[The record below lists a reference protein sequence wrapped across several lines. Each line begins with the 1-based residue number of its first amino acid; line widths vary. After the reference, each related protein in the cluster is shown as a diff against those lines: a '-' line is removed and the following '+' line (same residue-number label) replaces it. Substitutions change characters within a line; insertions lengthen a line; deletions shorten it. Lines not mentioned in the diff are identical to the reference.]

1 MDTLSAS
8 KLPRAEVCP
17 ASFALPAQ
25 HEPGGRYADDG
36 TAIHAQLHAAA
47 HGKDAPEWMRRMYA
61 ELTEGAT
68 QIFAERCY
76 AWSPSTGQGRD
87 LGTHD
92 RDYSGLRDG
101 EIAGTADLV
110 IVKNGEVQVIDYKSG
125 FFGGSV
131 DSPQLSMLALA
142 VRDALQCADVSVV
155 IVKIDAEQKDWY
167 PKHKTLDALDLAEEA
182 TRLRRIVKRVDE
194 ARGLVQLG
202 RTPDV
207 RVSDD
212 GCRYCPCKAACPAKT
227 GAIAT
232 VASLAG
238 LAAPTASI
246 PVTAENAGAVWMAID
261 AMEAVLA
268 KAREQVKELA
278 RSGPVPLPDGR
289 ELWAVEEARE
299 SVSDVDAAAAV
310 LAERYGE
317 EAVTE
322 CVEVKRTVSK
332 GALEAVAKKRAA
344 PKQGAKDA
352 KALIENLR
360 ARGALKSSSYL
371 KYTAK
376 ERKVGLLCKSSPSQD
391 ASGTTRS

>member
-1 MDTLSAS
+1 MDAISAS

-47 HGKDAPEWMRRMYA
+47 HGKDAPAWLRAMYA

-76 AWSPSTGQGRD
+76 AWSPETGTGRD
-87 LGTHD
+87 LGTHE
-92 RDYSGLRDG
+92 RDYSGLRPG
-101 EIAGTADLV
+101 EIGGTVDLV
-110 IVKNGEVQVIDYKSG
+110 VVRPNNIVVVDYKSG

-142 VRDALQCADVSVV
+142 VRDAMQVGEVTVA
-155 IVKIDAEQKDWY
+155 IVTIDASAESYWT
-167 PKHKTLDALDLAEEA
+167 KHKTLDALDLAGE
-182 TRLRRIVKRVDE
+182 TIRLRRIVRNVEK
-194 ARGLVQLG
+194 ARGLVQIG

-207 RVSDD
+207 RLSDD

-232 VASLAG
+232 VAAMAG
-238 LAAPTASI
+238 LAKPEVSI
-246 PVTAENAGAVWMAID
+246 PVTTENAGAVWLAID

-289 ELWAVEEARE
+289 ELWAVEETRE
-299 SVSDVDAAAAV
+299 SVSDVDAVAAV
-310 LAERYGE
+310 LAEKYGE
-317 EAVTE
+317 DAVAEAI
-322 CVEVKRTVSK
+322 EVKRTVSK
-332 GALEAVAKKRAA
+332 GALEAVAKKRAD

-352 KALIENLR
+352 KALVDALR
-360 ARGALKSSSYL
+360 EAGALKSSSYL

-376 ERKVGLLCKSSPSQD
+376 EKKAG
-391 ASGTTRS
+391 